1 MKNNKLLI
9 GRLNTFL
16 SQTFH
21 RDAVT
26 FPYVITI
33 FVALIVVVFGIH
45 LFVDLTASLESAALA
60 NYDQQITE
68 YVISYRSPSLTKYFV
83 FITHVG
89 DVFGY
94 LFVLIVLAV
103 MSAIHFKSWKN
114 MLQIIIVLVFS
125 ALSNMALKSFIN
137 RARPSTDHMVLVE
150 TLSFPSGH
158 AMSAMAFYAFLIY
171 LFCQFKINR
180 FLKIGGIL
188 MAILLILS
196 IGLSRIYLG
205 VHFPSDIAGGFIA
218 GFVCVVFCVL
228 IFSLV
233 DVFKSDVKTPDL

>member
-45 LFVDLTASLESAALA
+45 LFVDLSTNLESVALA

-68 YVISYRSPSLTKYFV
+68 YVISHRSPSLTKYFV

-89 DVFGY
+89 DVYGY
-94 LFVLIVLAV
+94 LLVLIGFAV
-103 MSAIHFKSWKN
+103 MSAILSKCWKY
-114 MLQIIIVLVFS
+114 MFQIIFVLSLS
-125 ALSNMALKSFIN
+125 AISNMALKSFIN
-137 RARPSTDHMVLVE
+137 RARPTTDHMVLVE

-158 AMSAMAFYAFLIY
+158 AMSAMAFYGFLIY

-180 FLKIGGIL
+180 LLKIAGIL
-188 MAILLILS
+188 IALLLILS

-218 GFVCVVFCVL
+218 GFVCVIFCVL
-228 IFSLV
+228 IFSFI